1 MKLSCRAAGKI
12 TGLDRRS
19 DMPTPRPAALLLLV
33 ATAGCPATPL
43 PHPHAGHDAGP
54 RDVASADRAGDQAD
68 RADRAADATAAEVA
82 PAPLEWLNLETC
94 EGDGGFPVFWFGGPG
109 CELLMP
115 PRGTSRQGLH
125 FVSTHAAE
133 TGDLTT
139 HHHFDWSKQ
148 FSHVRFWARSE
159 TPGAEVIVSL
169 THILPRDSTFYGDA
183 RAGRAW
189 QGKRVALGPTWQLHT
204 VAFTD
209 FAPLGPGT
217 PVPTFG
223 NGGTEIHF
231 VLPGDRAYDLW
242 LDDLQL
248 RCPQGC

>member
-1 MKLSCRAAGKI
+1 
-12 TGLDRRS
+12 
-19 DMPTPRPAALLLLV
+19 MPTPRPPALLLLF

-43 PHPHAGHDAGP
+43 PPPPHAGHDAAPSDGATA
-54 RDVASADRAGDQAD
+54 DLATTDLASDQAD
-68 RADRAADATAAEVA
+68 RADRAADATAVDTA
-82 PAPLEWLNLETC
+82 PAPREWINLETC
-94 EGDGGFPVFWFGGPG
+94 EGDPGFPVLWFGGPG
-109 CELLMP
+109 CEPLVP
-115 PRGTSRQGLH
+115 PRGSSRLGLH

-133 TGDLTT
+133 NGDLTT

-148 FSHVRFWARSE
+148 FSHVRFWARSK

-204 VAFTD
+204 IAFAEL
-209 FAPLGPGT
+209 APLGPGT
-217 PVPTFG
+217 PVPIFG
-223 NGGTEIHF
+223 NAGTEIHF

-248 RCPQGC
+248 RCPEGCH